1 VCEWGLEPR
10 GAKGFRWGQL
20 RLNKWHGRGKK
31 GRRAKRAISA
41 CWCQNNKLFYNAW
54 DRQRTRTHTHNRTL
68 KDKSKM
74 EMDTDTHTEAFLGV
88 VSVGE
93 MEF

>member
-1 VCEWGLEPR
+1 MVVGKRGGGQKGLSR
-10 GAKGFRWGQL
+10 HVGVKTTNCFIMLGTD
-20 RLNKWHGRGKK
+20 K
-31 GRRAKRAISA
+31 GRAH
-41 CWCQNNKLFYNAW
+41 
-54 DRQRTRTHTHNRTL
+54 THTHTHTRTL

>member
-1 VCEWGLEPR
+1 MVVGKRGGGQKGLSR
-10 GAKGFRWGQL
+10 HVGVKTTNCFIMLGTDKG
-20 RLNKWHGRGKK
+20 H
-31 GRRAKRAISA
+31 AHTH
-41 CWCQNNKLFYNAW
+41 
-54 DRQRTRTHTHNRTL
+54 TRTRTL